1 MCPMRSVRYVY
12 VVAVLA
18 SLCVVSGALAAD
30 VYVTDPAHTQVG
42 FTVRHFVITKVRGK
56 FKDFAGTI
64 MYDENDP
71 TKSSVQGT
79 IKTASIDTD
88 HQKRDAHLRSPEFF
102 DVENYPEIT
111 FVSKRIEK
119 HQDGFMLIGN
129 LTIRAVTKEV
139 AIPFTITGKVV
150 DPSGKTR
157 LGFEGSLRINRQEY
171 GVSYNKTMD
180 NGGLIVSD
188 TVDIELVGEAVKQG
202 QS

>member
-1 MCPMRSVRYVY
+1 MHAMRPVHYI
-12 VVAVLA
+12 VAVLT
-18 SLCVVSGALAAD
+18 SLCCVSGALAAD
-30 VYVTDPAHTQVG
+30 VYVTDPSHTQVG

-56 FKDFAGTI
+56 FKDFVGTI
-64 MYDENDP
+64 TYDESDV

-88 HQKRDAHLRSPEFF
+88 HQKRDDHLRSPDFF
-102 DVENYPEIT
+102 DVAHYPEIT
-111 FVSKRIEK
+111 FVSKRVEK
-119 HQDGFMLIGN
+119 RQDSLMLIGD

-157 LGFEGSLRINRQEY
+157 LGFEGNLRINRQEY

-188 TVDIELVGEAVKQG
+188 TVDIELIGEAVKQG
-202 QS
+202 